1 MSKKCQRRTD
11 GGFTKQRSLWTF
23 SFEESWGSPRVPV
36 KILPPGFVTGG
47 TEHTP
52 AVHAWE
58 WLGLTDC
65 QLNVLTF
72 KAASPHFSIA
82 ARPWLWMCVS
92 RSFFNSPK
100 PSWILDTRL
109 YMRPKS
115 ERRRHHLYVLKQTLC
130 NHSTKCAFIQIPW
143 NKRTFFWTLVI
154 RSI

>member
-1 MSKKCQRRTD
+1 MRFSESPSENLTTWIRNWRHRAHTCSSRMGTV
-11 GGFTKQRSLWTF
+11 RS
-23 SFEESWGSPRVPV
+23 
-36 KILPPGFVTGG
+36 
-47 TEHTP
+47 
-52 AVHAWE
+52 
-58 WLGLTDC
+58 DC

-92 RSFFNSPK
+92 RSFFNSPR